1 MLDVL
6 VFDLD
11 ETLYP
16 RDAGVMQE
24 ISRRINLYMTE
35 KMGMDPAIVSRLRR
49 EYWERYGTTSR
60 GLQLL
65 HGIDV
70 DDYMAFVHD
79 IALECYLG
87 PNPELDAALA
97 ALSQKKV
104 VFTNSTAQHA
114 RGVLRAVG
122 IEQHFETIYDV
133 FFMGHESKPAPGSY
147 GRLVDALGVPAGRC
161 LMVEDAARNLR
172 PAKALGMITV
182 LVDPPPE
189 AEREGADF
197 VVGRVAELGE
207 IVRKVEGGERNP
219 DQGSLVR
226 P

>member
-1 MLDVL
+1 MLNVL
-6 VFDLD
+6 IFDLD
-11 ETLYP
+11 ETIYP
-16 RDAGVMQE
+16 RGAGLMQA
-24 ISRRINLYMTE
+24 ISQRINLYMTE
-35 KMGMDPAIVSRLRR
+35 KMGLDPAIVSSLRR

-65 HGIDV
+65 HHIDV

-79 IALECYLG
+79 IALDRYLA
-87 PNPELDAALA
+87 PDPALDAALA
-97 ALSQKKV
+97 ALPHQKV

-122 IEQHFETIYDV
+122 VERHFDAIYDV

-147 GRLVDALGVPAGRC
+147 GRLVDALGVSAECC
-161 LMVEDAARNLR
+161 LMVEDSVRNLR

-182 LVDPPPE
+182 LVDPPPD
-189 AEREGADF
+189 AERDGADF
-197 VVGRVAELGE
+197 VVGRVAEVGE
-207 IVRKVEGGERNP
+207 VVRKVEGGERNP
-219 DQGSLVR
+219 DQGDFVR